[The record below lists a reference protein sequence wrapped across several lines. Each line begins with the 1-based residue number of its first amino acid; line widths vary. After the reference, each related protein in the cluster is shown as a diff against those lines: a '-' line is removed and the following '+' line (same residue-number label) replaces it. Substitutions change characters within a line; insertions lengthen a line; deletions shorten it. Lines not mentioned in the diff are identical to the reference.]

1 MSTGEWIAIV
11 TAAMTFIGMLVS
23 FVKIS
28 IKLGAILENVKQTRE
43 WQIEHEKK
51 DEKEFS
57 DIHSKYSDHSA
68 DNKKEFGVLY
78 DRTNNLGERISHI
91 EGGDGGARSHYG
103 HG

>member
-1 MSTGEWIAIV
+1 
-11 TAAMTFIGMLVS
+11 MTFDAGALAAVALSLVVS
-23 FVKIS
+23 FTWLVF
-28 IKLGAILENVKQTRE
+28 KLGAIHESVTASRQ
-43 WQIEHEKK
+43 WQIDHEKK

-91 EGGDGGARSHYG
+91 EGGDGGTRGHYG